1 MSSRSF
7 WRNEADKIRNDRS
20 VVDTSELFANPWEE
34 VGANP
39 KRPNHLREIQLT
51 LTAETK
57 GSYILA
63 GFVSSTHPDRRAHG
77 RTKNRFRVLPYF
89 CLQRLERD
97 QNLIVSNSSRFLNSH
112 FFRQLSP
119 QIDPLKHFFLVGP
132 ELEPGCSFDLWS
144 SQVI

>member
-1 MSSRSF
+1 M
-7 WRNEADKIRNDRS
+7 
-20 VVDTSELFANPWEE
+20 DTSELFANPWEE

-77 RTKNRFRVLPYF
+77 RTKNRFRVPLYK
-89 CLQRLERD
+89 
-97 QNLIVSNSSRFLNSH
+97 LIVE
-112 FFRQLSP
+112 
-119 QIDPLKHFFLVGP
+119 G
-132 ELEPGCSFDLWS
+132 FDNDKNK
-144 SQVI
+144 ITRA